1 METKQTQ
8 AVPAA
13 GRQAPKVGGGF
24 SPRGARPGGQ
34 RPGGGFSRGPGGGGR
49 GGNFR
54 RPLVKKSEYK
64 ERVVEVRRVTRVVAG
79 GKRFSFRATVAVGD
93 FRGRVGLG
101 VAKGLDFAS
110 AVMKAQR
117 NAERDVI
124 KVELLEN
131 RTVPY
136 MLEAKYGAAKVRIK
150 PAAKGHGLIAGGSL
164 RTILELVGIR
174 DVSAKI
180 VGRTKNKI
188 ANARAGIVALK
199 SIHVYKK

>member
-8 AVPAA
+8 AP
-13 GRQAPKVGGGF
+13 RQNAGGF
-24 SPRGARPGGQ
+24 NPRGTSPAGAR
-34 RPGGGFSRGPGGGGR
+34 RPGGFSRGPGGPGGR
-49 GGNFR
+49 GGQSR
-54 RPLVKKSEYK
+54 RPLPKKSDYK
-64 ERVVEVRRVTRVVAG
+64 ERVIEVRRVTRVVAG

-93 FRGRVGLG
+93 YRGKVGLG

-117 NAERDVI
+117 KAEQEII

-136 MLEAKYGAAKVRIK
+136 TLEAKYDAAKVRIK

-164 RTILELVGIR
+164 RTILELAGVR

-180 VGRTKNKI
+180 LGRTKNKI
-188 ANARAGIVALK
+188 ANARAGIEALK

>member
-8 AVPAA
+8 AP
-13 GRQAPKVGGGF
+13 RQAGGFNAHRAGPGGGG
-24 SPRGARPGGQ
+24 RRP
-34 RPGGGFSRGPGGGGR
+34 GGFSRGPGGPGGR
-49 GGNFR
+49 GGQSR
-54 RPLVKKSEYK
+54 RPLPKKSEYK

-93 FRGRVGLG
+93 YRGRVGLG

-117 NAERDVI
+117 KAEQNVI
-124 KVELLEN
+124 KVDLLEN

-136 MLEAKYGAAKVRIK
+136 MLEAKYDAAQVRIK
-150 PAAKGHGLIAGGSL
+150 PASKGHGLIAGGSL
-164 RTILELVGIR
+164 RTILELAGVR

-188 ANARAGIVALK
+188 ANARAGIEALK

>member
-8 AVPAA
+8 TPSQNTGAPA
-13 GRQAPKVGGGF
+13 GRF
-24 SPRGARPGGQ
+24 NPRGARTGQ
-34 RPGGGFSRGPGGGGR
+34 RPGSGFSRGPGGPGGR
-49 GGNFR
+49 GPSR

-64 ERVVEVRRVTRVVAG
+64 EKVIEVRRVTRVVAG
-79 GKRFSFRATVAVGD
+79 GKRFSFRATVVVGD
-93 FRGRVGLG
+93 YRGRVGIG
-101 VAKGLDFAS
+101 VAKGLDFAAS
-110 AVMKAQR
+110 VMKAQR
-117 NAERDVI
+117 KAEQEVI

-136 MLEAKYGAAKVRIK
+136 MIEAKYGAAKVRIK
-150 PAAKGHGLIAGGSL
+150 PATKGHGLIAGGSL
-164 RTILELVGIR
+164 RTVLELVGVR

-199 SIHVYKK
+199 SIHINKK